1 MTELENP
8 LGLHKLLT
16 LGDVNPAR
24 LTNLSLFRDFTDAML
39 LRYGLEQVGFS
50 SFVFDNH
57 SFTAAYCLKESHIC
71 IHTWPEN
78 HNLTLDIY
86 LCNYSQDNS
95 GKVKD
100 MAKEYVAFFEA
111 SIKNEF
117 EINR

>member
-1 MTELENP
+1 MTEIDNP

-16 LGDVNPAR
+16 LADVDSKI
-24 LTNLSLFRDFTDAML
+24 LTNLNLFRDFTNSML

-50 SFVFDNH
+50 SFIFEND
-57 SFTAAYCLKESHIC
+57 SYTAAYCLKESHIC

-78 HNLTLDIY
+78 NNLTLDIY

-95 GKVKD
+95 GKVRSI
-100 MAKEYVAFFEA
+100 ANEYVTFFSA
-111 SIKNEF
+111 SIRNEF

>member
-1 MTELENP
+1 MNLTTNP

-16 LGDVNPAR
+16 LSVNDSAL
-24 LTNLSLFRDFTDAML
+24 LTNQDLFRKFTDDML

-50 SFVFDNH
+50 SFVFENN

-78 HNLTLDIY
+78 NNLTMDIY

-95 GKVKD
+95 AKVKAIARD
-100 MAKEYVAFFEA
+100 YVAFFKAE
-111 SIKNEF
+111 IVTEF

>member
-1 MTELENP
+1 MTEIENP

-16 LGDVNPAR
+16 LDNVNPKN
-24 LTNLSLFRDFTDAML
+24 LTNLNLFKDFTDALL

-50 SFVFDNH
+50 AFVFENH

-78 HNLTLDIY
+78 NNLTLDIY

-95 GKVKD
+95 GKVRSI
-100 MAKEYVAFFEA
+100 ANEYVTFFGA
-111 SIKNEF
+111 VIKNEF

>member
-1 MTELENP
+1 MTEIKNP

-16 LGDVNPAR
+16 LSVGDLSL
-24 LTNLSLFRDFTDAML
+24 LTNQNLFRKFTDDLL
-39 LRYGLEQVGFS
+39 LRHDLEQVGFS
-50 SFVFDNH
+50 SFVFEND

-78 HNLTLDIY
+78 NNLTLDIY

-95 GKVKD
+95 GKVRAIAD
-100 MAKEYVAFFEA
+100 EYVAFFKA
-111 SIKNEF
+111 KIVKEF